1 MVENAVWVI
10 RSNSASS
17 GTGDMWEKKKRH
29 CPNASDGIL
38 KVMHNSH
45 YYQIPFI
52 INVNY
57 NNNVIKM
64 IMLYIIYIYNYNY

>member
-45 YYQIPFI
+45 YYQSRFH
-52 INVNY
+52 
-57 NNNVIKM
+57 
-64 IMLYIIYIYNYNY
+64 L